1 MSYNT
6 AWQVAH
12 VSYVLV
18 TIHIII
24 TTTTTEVLSKNCQ
37 VIRFITF
44 VLYEKMLLEN

>member
-6 AWQVAH
+6 AWQAAH
-12 VSYVLV
+12 TSYVLV

-24 TTTTTEVLSKNCQ
+24 TTTTEMLSKYCHI
-37 VIRFITF
+37 IRFITF